1 MEARSF
7 EVELRGAAERNV
19 GKITLERD
27 ELRRRAEHAEE
38 QLNMAHILKS
48 PLSNGFMCIGH
59 ILGH

>member
-1 MEARSF
+1 
-7 EVELRGAAERNV
+7 VELRGAAERNV

-38 QLNMAHILKS
+38 QLNMAHILRS
-48 PLSNGFMCIGH
+48 PLSNGFIYIGN